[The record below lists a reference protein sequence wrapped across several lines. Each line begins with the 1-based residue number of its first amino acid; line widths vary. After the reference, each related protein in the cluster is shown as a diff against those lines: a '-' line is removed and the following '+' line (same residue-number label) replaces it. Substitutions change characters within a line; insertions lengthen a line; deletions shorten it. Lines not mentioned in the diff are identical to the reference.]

1 MKIKKEMHHAIKE
14 AGVAIL
20 IPKFTLIQDNLL

>member
-1 MKIKKEMHHAIKE
+1 MNENTEMHHAIKE

-20 IPKFTLIQDNLL
+20 ISDKVHFNSK